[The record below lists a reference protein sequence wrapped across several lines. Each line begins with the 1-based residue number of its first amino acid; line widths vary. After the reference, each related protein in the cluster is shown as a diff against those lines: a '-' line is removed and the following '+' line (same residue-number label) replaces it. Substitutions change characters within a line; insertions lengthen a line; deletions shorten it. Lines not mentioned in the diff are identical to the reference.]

1 MSFGAQSY
9 ASGKVASYPQ
19 VRAVSLMALPTRL
32 VADAAFGEYD
42 RNEML
47 YAQELIER
55 IPDQSITVFDKGF
68 FSASLL
74 LGLTLNGDQRHFLI
88 PAKANAKWEVLS
100 GNPDDALVQM
110 KVSPQARAKHPDF
123 PEFWTARARACCS
136 A

>member
-74 LGLTLNGDQRHFLI
+74 LGSHLEWRSAPFPNSSQGQCQMGGVI
-88 PAKANAKWEVLS
+88 GQS
-100 GNPDDALVQM
+100 G
-110 KVSPQARAKHPDF
+110 
-123 PEFWTARARACCS
+123 
-136 A
+136 